1 MPMTFPRSFALA
13 SCVAIG
19 VCGGLAAGAAAPATL
34 PFESVRPGMKGI
46 GRTAFQGE
54 RIEEFQVEIVG
65 VIPHI
70 GPEQDL
76 ILARCSGGPLAT
88 TGIMAGMSGSP
99 VFIDGKLI
107 GAVAYS
113 WGFAKEPLAGI
124 TPIGEMLAV
133 GSRPDT
139 TGAGRRRA
147 GSRVAWRDVLSSAE
161 RPADLAAFFATR
173 LDRLGARPVSGASPA
188 LPLAVSGL
196 GAAGIARIAPDLQR
210 AGFLPMQSSASGAGA
225 APASPFQPGSP
236 VGVKLVRGD
245 VDMTATGTVTW
256 VDGDRLYAFGHP
268 LYGLGDVDLP
278 LTAARVETLLPS
290 LERSAKI
297 AVPLAEAGAFRQDR
311 ASAIFGKIGATPSMI
326 PIRLQLTDG
335 AGTKRT
341 YAFDV
346 ADDPLLA
353 PILLYVSLQ
362 GVVEAVERTFG
373 AATVRLQEGSVIKVD
388 GSDDVRLDNLFAG
401 DGAATSACGLSA
413 YLLYVLMNNEWADAR
428 VRGVNLLFEYDR
440 TPRTA
445 LVRRVTLDRYRVTA
459 GSTVTAR
466 IIVSPYRGPDAVLE
480 REIAIPEETPA
491 GPLTLQVG
499 SAAAINRTDDVEG
512 PIYPRDLEQLVTLIN
527 RLRRND
533 RVYVLASRSDSGA
546 YLGGA
551 RLPNLPPS
559 LTSILTRP
567 RSFGNFAYVPERG
580 ILEEEIR
587 TDTAVEGFARVS
599 VEVMAK

>member
-1 MPMTFPRSFALA
+1 
-13 SCVAIG
+13 
-19 VCGGLAAGAAAPATL
+19 
-34 PFESVRPGMKGI
+34 MKGI
-46 GRTAFQGE
+46 GRTVFQGDK
-54 RIEEFQVEIVG
+54 IEEFQVEIVG
-65 VIPHI
+65 LIPHI

-76 ILARCSGGPLAT
+76 ILAKCSGGPLAT

-99 VFIDGKLI
+99 VFVDGKLI

-113 WGFAKEPLAGI
+113 WGFSKEAIAGI
-124 TPIGEMLAV
+124 TPIGEMLAI
-133 GSRPDT
+133 
-139 TGAGRRRA
+139 GARADAAGGKRRA
-147 GSRVAWRDVLSSAE
+147 GARIAWNEVLATTE
-161 RPADLAAFFATR
+161 RPADLPAFFAQR
-173 LDRLGARPVSGASPA
+173 LDRLGARPASGASPA
-188 LPLAVSGL
+188 LPLAVAGL
-196 GAAGIARIAPDLQR
+196 GAEGVARIAPNLAR
-210 AGFLPMQSSASGAGA
+210 AGFLPMQSA
-225 APASPFQPGSP
+225 APAGSASTAAPLVPGSP

-268 LYGLGDVDLP
+268 LYGLGEVDLP
-278 LTAARVETLLPS
+278 LTAARIETLLPS
-290 LERSAKI
+290 FERSAKI

-311 ASAIFGKIGATPSMI
+311 ASAIFGKLGASPKMI
-326 PIRLQLTDG
+326 PVRLQLTDG
-335 AGTKRT
+335 SGTKRT

-346 ADDPLLA
+346 ADDAMLA
-353 PILLYVSLQ
+353 PILLYLSLQ
-362 GVVEAVERTFG
+362 GVVENVERTFG
-373 AATVRLQEGSVIKVD
+373 AATVRLSEGSVIKVE
-388 GSDDVRLDNLFAG
+388 GSDDIRLDNLFAG

-413 YLLYVLMNNEWADAR
+413 YLLYVLMNNEWADAQ

-440 TPRTA
+440 APRTA

-459 GSTVTAR
+459 GSSVTAR
-466 IIVSPYRGPDAVLE
+466 IVISPYRGPDEVLE

-512 PIYPRDLEQLVTLIN
+512 PIYPRDLGQLVTLIN

-533 RVYVLASRSDSGA
+533 RVYVLASRADSGA
-546 YLGGA
+546 YLGGS

-559 LTSILTRP
+559 VTSVLTRP
-567 RSFGNFAYVPERG
+567 RSYGNFAYVPERG

-599 VEVMAK
+599 VEVVAP